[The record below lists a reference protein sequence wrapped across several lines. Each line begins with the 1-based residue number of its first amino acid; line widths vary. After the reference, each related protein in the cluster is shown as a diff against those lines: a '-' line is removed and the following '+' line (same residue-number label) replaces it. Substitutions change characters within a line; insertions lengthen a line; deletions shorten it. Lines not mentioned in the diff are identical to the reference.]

1 MNPIPESMQ
10 PDASTPAGFF
20 LGQFEQKHGYTF
32 YAEIALWSVPDAQ
45 WDDCFLWELG
55 RETGLISRHVPDG
68 WERFHP
74 MLAEA
79 LPWLALSV
87 DDRRVARN
95 VILPFLAESW
105 RFWIPSPLTIYSTT
119 AGRNFS
125 RDELARMAPDLLAE
139 RPDVLQ
145 PTIPA
150 LMQID
155 LTASKAELMQ
165 AFGQWLDNLPQGAR
179 QRQAKASVSRW
190 LKATIEAGFSN
201 VREALRDEL
210 GDFLPEIAQ
219 TAELREYAF
228 ALIETA
234 SLEHLASALETA
246 VHAIIDA
253 TPDESFSTM
262 RPSERQR
269 GPKNARIRKAGL
281 VAMRLLHFLRD
292 VPLKFEDESIL
303 DAVCMRIAE
312 PLENLIGGL
321 DRDLL
326 QKRRT
331 TFLEFCQNTTGL
343 HPEDYLHGK
352 LFKDN

>member
-1 MNPIPESMQ
+1 MKPIPESMQ

-55 RETGLISRHVPDG
+55 RETGLISRHIPHG
-68 WERFHP
+68 WEKYNPR
-74 MLAEA
+74 LTASC
-79 LPWLALSV
+79 PWLALS
-87 DDRRVARN
+87 DYDKQVARN
-95 VILPFLAESW
+95 FILPFLAEKW
-105 RFWIPSPLTIYSTT
+105 RFWIPSPLAIYST
-119 AGRNFS
+119 ADLNLS
-125 RDELARMAPDLLAE
+125 RDDLARMAPGLLAE
-139 RPDVLQ
+139 RPNGLN
-145 PTIPA
+145 PTFPA
-150 LMQID
+150 VMRID
-155 LTASKAELMQ
+155 LTAPKAELMQ
-165 AFGQWLDNLPQGAR
+165 AFGQWLDRIPKGAL
-179 QRQAKASVSRW
+179 QRQAKASVSDW
-190 LKATIEAGFSN
+190 LKASTEAGFSN
-201 VREALRDEL
+201 VREVLRDEL
-210 GDFLPEIAQ
+210 ADFLPEIAQ

-352 LFKDN
+352 LLKDN